1 MAFVDDL
8 LIYSKFEEE
17 HEDHLRVVLQILRHH
32 QLYAKF
38 SKCEF
43 WLTEVKFLRHVISAT
58 GVSIDP
64 KKVKDVTLQDSGDL
78 ATDFSVAKS
87 KKSVSKSFS
96 DGFATEK
103 NSVGKTLVA
112 KLSDGN
118 LQSVAKFSDGL

>member
-1 MAFVDDL
+1 M
-8 LIYSKFEEE
+8 
-17 HEDHLRVVLQILRHH
+17 R
-32 QLYAKF
+32 LYLVGLF
-38 SKCEF
+38 NP
-43 WLTEVKFLRHVISAT
+43 L
-58 GVSIDP
+58 VSLYVTI
-64 KKVKDVTLQDSGDL
+64 TLQDSGDL

-118 LQSVAKFSDGL
+118 LQSVAKFSEGF

>member
-1 MAFVDDL
+1 M
-8 LIYSKFEEE
+8 
-17 HEDHLRVVLQILRHH
+17 Q
-32 QLYAKF
+32 
-38 SKCEF
+38 
-43 WLTEVKFLRHVISAT
+43 
-58 GVSIDP
+58 VSIQVVN
-64 KKVKDVTLQDSGDL
+64 KKNLGKTKKRGPNDLPLQDSGDL

-118 LQSVAKFSDGL
+118 LQSVAKFSEGF

>member
-1 MAFVDDL
+1 MAARG
-8 LIYSKFEEE
+8 EERE
-17 HEDHLRVVLQILRHH
+17 TRGRDSGEKGRFQ
-32 QLYAKF
+32 A
-38 SKCEF
+38 
-43 WLTEVKFLRHVISAT
+43 
-58 GVSIDP
+58 
-64 KKVKDVTLQDSGDL
+64 LQDSGDL

-118 LQSVAKFSDGL
+118 LQSVAKFSEGL

>member
-1 MAFVDDL
+1 MYMKYIFLIPKRL
-8 LIYSKFEEE
+8 LRK
-17 HEDHLRVVLQILRHH
+17 HNKTDCLLM
-32 QLYAKF
+32 
-38 SKCEF
+38 
-43 WLTEVKFLRHVISAT
+43 
-58 GVSIDP
+58 
-64 KKVKDVTLQDSGDL
+64 TLQDSGDL

-118 LQSVAKFSDGL
+118 LQSVAKFSEGF